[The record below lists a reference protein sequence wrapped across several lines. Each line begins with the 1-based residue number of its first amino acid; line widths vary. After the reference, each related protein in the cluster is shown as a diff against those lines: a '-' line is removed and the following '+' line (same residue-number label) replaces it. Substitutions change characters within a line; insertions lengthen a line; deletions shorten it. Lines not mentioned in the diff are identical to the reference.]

1 MKVKRAPLDSIK
13 WFISRVR
20 LRGVFNFLVED
31 VRMRWYVVFFVAVV
45 FIFGCLYTYFTPCGH
60 GIGQNLE
67 PLSEVTFLQGIYFSI
82 ITVSS
87 LGYGDMH
94 PMGYSKA
101 LACIEVL
108 MGLAMIGIM
117 IAKVTSR
124 SMSYRV
130 SRLFSSDAQKRLEDI
145 AAKFDA
151 LQNDFDKI
159 MPLLVAVYQSAPGQ
173 TSPPTGDRGAL
184 ISDFREVTSD
194 LKMKCI
200 ELHGYLLDEIEQD
213 NNYFQIAPASAMVR
227 VGEVVNDTFF
237 RLAQHIIGLPTQVRT
252 DILDGRNRQGITEA
266 IEAQRSVCGL
276 VDQHATD
283 PNTQAVFQHIEE
295 TCGQVPASYFA
306 VPEELQ
312 PDQVLQGTDEPQEL
326 SEVDNEHTDSP

>member
-1 MKVKRAPLDSIK
+1 MKVKKGALRKIMQT
-13 WFISRVR
+13 ISR
-20 LRGVFNFLVED
+20 LSQKMLD
-31 VRMRWYVVFFVAVV
+31 IRMRWYIGI
-45 FIFGCLYTYFTPCGH
+45 FIATVIFFGCLYTYFTPCGH

-67 PLSEVTFLQGIYFSI
+67 PLSEVTFLQGIYFSV

-101 LACIEVL
+101 FACIEVL

-124 SMSYRV
+124 SMSHQV
-130 SRLFSSDAQKRLEDI
+130 SRLFSSDAQKRLEYI
-145 AAKFDA
+145 AVKFDA
-151 LQNDFDKI
+151 SYDKLEAI
-159 MPLLVAVYQSAPGQ
+159 IPKITTAYQSAPGQ
-173 TSPPTGDRGAL
+173 TSPPIGDRGTL
-184 ISDFREVTSD
+184 ISDFRGVISD

-200 ELHGYLLDEIEQD
+200 ELHDYLSAEVEQD
-213 NNYFQIAPASAMVR
+213 NNYFQIAPDSAMVR
-227 VGEVVNDTFF
+227 LGKAVNDTFF

-283 PNTQAVFQHIEE
+283 PDTKAVFQLIEE
-295 TCGQVPASYFA
+295 ICTQVPASYFA

-312 PDQVLQGTDEPQEL
+312 PDQVIQGTGEPQ
-326 SEVDNEHTDSP
+326 